1 MFLSVCLL
9 TFSRDNSRDVSLP
22 SQKKSPYR
30 YLPRTFFPDNCTS
43 EHSPGTCNSL
53 RKFPRQFPQLP
64 VERHAPWVAGYF
76 IHSIWFTK
84 YWLLWPRQ
92 VLSRLWPQSNGWK
105 RRFLICQSG
114 LRDCYCMFVCCFCL
128 SSVISVRSVCQVPS
142 STGYTPS
149 WQPNKC
155 LWRFS
160 QFCACRV

>member
-9 TFSRDNSRDVSLP
+9 TFSRDNSQDVSLP
-22 SQKKSPYR
+22 SQKNPPTDIYR
-30 YLPRTFFPDNCTS
+30 GHSSRTIAPPNIPPGHAIPSGNSPDN
-43 EHSPGTCNSL
+43 SPSC
-53 RKFPRQFPQLP
+53 QLSVTP
-64 VERHAPWVAGYF
+64 HEFAGYF